1 MKAIFSSSLF
11 LLFKVNDINLFDQ
24 SEQEKLILSEKIIMG
39 KYKLKWFQRTR
50 IINNLVFFQDLI
62 VICLCFAL
70 FGAMIV
76 QLADMLHALI
86 SIHKPQEVTA
96 DTLILLIL
104 VELFRLLVTYLEE
117 HRISV
122 EVAVEVAIV
131 SILREVIVRGLLEF
145 ATGKIIAIGIFL
157 LALGILLRA
166 RPWSF
171 LDQTIH
177 SNNSNAID
185 EENPR

>member
-1 MKAIFSSSLF
+1 
-11 LLFKVNDINLFDQ
+11 
-24 SEQEKLILSEKIIMG
+24 MG
-39 KYKLKWFQRTR
+39 KYKSRWFKRTR

-76 QLADMLHALI
+76 QLADMFHALI
-86 SIHKPQEVTA
+86 NIHNPQEVTA
-96 DTLILLIL
+96 DTLVLLIL

-145 ATGKIIAIGIFL
+145 ATGKIVAIGVFL

-171 LDQTIH
+171 LDEKIH
-177 SNNSNAID
+177 SQNSDTID
-185 EENPR
+185 EENSK

>member
-1 MKAIFSSSLF
+1 
-11 LLFKVNDINLFDQ
+11 
-24 SEQEKLILSEKIIMG
+24 MG
-39 KYKLKWFQRTR
+39 KYKLRWFKRTS
-50 IINNLVFFQDLI
+50 IINNLIFFQDLI
-62 VICLCFAL
+62 VICVCFAL
-70 FGAMIV
+70 FGAMII
-76 QLADMLHALI
+76 QLADMFHALI
-86 SIHKPQEVTA
+86 YIRNPQEVTS

-145 ATGKIIAIGIFL
+145 ATGKIVAIGVFL
-157 LALGILLRA
+157 LALAILLRA

-171 LDQTIH
+171 LDEKIDGH
-177 SNNSNAID
+177 NSDAMD
-185 EENPR
+185 EENSK